1 MQEIKAF
8 FRLSMILKHSL
19 DAEDFPKSEPY
30 SDIYSANPPKDPSN
44 NGAQDRACSHGIY
57 IPH

>member
-1 MQEIKAF
+1 MLRIFQN
-8 FRLSMILKHSL
+8 LSHLQTFIQQIL
-19 DAEDFPKSEPY
+19 
-30 SDIYSANPPKDPSN
+30 PKDLSN